1 MENCLHQMA
10 EHESHEWSFS
20 DFQQFW
26 HEKKIWH
33 VHKESWNHLAVHD
46 AVVLFFFEPECGRS
60 FPVMCLDQTHFT
72 NFRNPSCLIGFIY
85 VSETYNVTRDPY
97 MLLLSMSY
105 WVVYD
110 GSIISSSSFLH
121 GKANTLYIGDHCISM
136 LECKNDI
143 CYDCRWRI
151 ETFIAGRNQDFS
163 WVFINIEGKNW
174 I

>member
-1 MENCLHQMA
+1 MVL
-10 EHESHEWSFS
+10 
-20 DFQQFW
+20 FW
-26 HEKKIWH
+26 LPTIFTWEKIWH

-105 WVVYD
+105 WVVWWID
-110 GSIISSSSFLH
+110 HQFIILLEWKSRHF
-121 GKANTLYIGDHCISM
+121 IGDHCISM
-136 LECKNDI
+136 LECKKGL
-143 CYDCRWRI
+143 YDCRWRI
-151 ETFIAGRNQDFS
+151 ETFIIVGRNQDFS
-163 WVFINIEGKNW
+163 WLCISIEGKNW